1 MSGRF
6 GPDELL
12 DCYARGVFP
21 MADSA
26 DDPRLFLLDPDERGI
41 IPLEKFHLSRRL
53 ARTVRQN
60 AFEVRVDT
68 VFDQVVA
75 ACAEATEDRPSTWIN
90 RPIASLYGA
99 LHRQGNA
106 HSIECWRD
114 GYLVGGLYG
123 VSLGGA
129 FFGESMFSRVR
140 DASKVALVHL
150 VGRMKLGGYVLLDTQ
165 FMTNH
170 LRTFGAEEIS
180 RLSYRSLLSAALPLT
195 ASLWPDVLVPPA
207 APLAQRVEPQV
218 QELASTFARLMPH
231 SQPHLP
237 LHWATPL
244 ILAALTDDQPASH
257 RPRTI

>member
-41 IPLEKFHLSRRL
+41 IRLEKFHLSRRL

-60 AFEVRVDT
+60 VFEVRVDT
-68 VFDQVVA
+68 AFDRVVA

-90 RPIASLYGA
+90 RPIVALYGA
-99 LHRQGNA
+99 LHRQGSA
-106 HSIECWRD
+106 HSIECWQD
-114 GYLVGGLYG
+114 GRLVGGLYG

-150 VGRMKLGGYVLLDTQ
+150 VGRMKLGGYTLLDTQ
-165 FMTNH
+165 FMTSH
-170 LRTFGAEEIS
+170 LRSFGAEEIS
-180 RLSYRSLLSAALPLT
+180 RISYRSLLSAALPLT
-195 ASLWPDVLVPPA
+195 ATLWPDALVPPEA
-207 APLAQRVEPQV
+207 AAALAKEDHLRALDQTPEG
-218 QELASTFARLMPH
+218 LMPY
-231 SQPHLP
+231 STQNLP
-237 LHWATPL
+237 LHWVTPL
-244 ILAALTDDQPASH
+244 ILDALRHGQVANHH
-257 RPRTI
+257 RHRI